1 MLFRASSGGSRRG
14 KRTPALESPALQSP
28 APFPS
33 PQPDSM
39 CLCSSSLSLRRVQPL
54 CVVLCGP
61 WSHHSIRGTRSRGN
75 VRDSEAATCLTE
87 DQPLPGTGLPP
98 KAWGLRGGPLAGW
111 GRGKVVTAVPLQ
123 VTAPSYPPAAP
134 PPTSPLRARPQ
145 WGPGPPSPG
154 RPDSGSLQFMHAEYM
169 SCRGCL
175 WGW

>member
-28 APFPS
+28 APCPS

-61 WSHHSIRGTRSRGN
+61 WSRHSSRGTRSRGN
-75 VRDSEAATCLTE
+75 VRDSEAATCRSPW
-87 DQPLPGTGLPP
+87 DGPASQGSG
-98 KAWGLRGGPLAGW
+98 AARRPLAGW

-134 PPTSPLRARPQ
+134 PPTSPLGARPQ
-145 WGPGPPSPG
+145 WGPGPPARADLTQAAS
-154 RPDSGSLQFMHAEYM
+154 S
-169 SCRGCL
+169 SCML
-175 WGW
+175 ST